1 MTLALVRGGIA
12 ATFTLILALGAP
24 VMAAESTPGPLDQ
37 SVSADEQSGKDKV
50 VIKAGHV
57 DLGPRFVDGAWR
69 LRLRDDTKA
78 PPVWRSLG
86 DVVLQLPGT
95 AILPAPD
102 DEQFSFLDAKAG
114 QDVYVVPQT
123 ENADVVWVGW
133 NSQDPEVVRR
143 LAGGLTL
150 RLHGV
155 DGPGQFV
162 LFLQNGNFDP
172 AQLLWTSAKS
182 EPQDIWAESNTHVH
196 GNWVFTA
203 PGTYLLDVEI
213 RAELKDGT
221 TVTDRTLLRFAV
233 GDETDP
239 QQAFAAAAESV
250 APTTTPTSARSDQAA
265 SPARTESGISGAVLI
280 GGVAALVVVA
290 AVVYGAL
297 RSRRARRLA
306 ETEQ

>member
-24 VMAAESTPGPLDQ
+24 AMAAESTPGPLDQ

-57 DLGPRFVDGAWR
+57 DLGPRFIDGAWR
-69 LRLRDDTKA
+69 LQLRDDTKA

-123 ENADVVWVGW
+123 ENTDVVWVGW

-239 QQAFAAAAESV
+239 QQAFAAAEEST
-250 APTTTPTSARSDQAA
+250 APTTAPASVRSDQAA
-265 SPARTESGISGAVLI
+265 SPAGTESGISGAVLI